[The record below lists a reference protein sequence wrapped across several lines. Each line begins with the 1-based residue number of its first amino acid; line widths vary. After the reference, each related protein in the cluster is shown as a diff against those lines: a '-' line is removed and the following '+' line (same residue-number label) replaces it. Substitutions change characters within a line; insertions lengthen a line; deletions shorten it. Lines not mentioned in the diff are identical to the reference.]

1 MVSFADA
8 FLLLAG
14 SIRYLVCAE
23 CDGRMKNVFAPI
35 TALDMPFHIRRGN
48 MAKSANWREIADFM
62 CEWSVDF

>member
-1 MVSFADA
+1 MASFADA

-35 TALDMPFHIRRGN
+35 AALAMPLHIRKEN
-48 MAKSANWREIADFM
+48 MEKSAN
-62 CEWSVDF
+62 

>member
-1 MVSFADA
+1 MASFADA

-23 CDGRMKNVFAPI
+23 CDGMMKNVFAPI
-35 TALDMPFHIRRGN
+35 TALICRFTFAGETWK
-48 MAKSANWREIADFM
+48 KSANKREIADFM